1 MVAYGKGNNQYSIRK
16 KIYEKIRV
24 IGNIKAMWIVFS
36 QKQNYKKKEKLM
48 IPKISSYSKH
58 SKHKLLKNQKSN
70 YNDDKK

>member
-1 MVAYGKGNNQYSIRK
+1 
-16 KIYEKIRV
+16 
-24 IGNIKAMWIVFS
+24 MWIVFS

>member
-36 QKQNYKKKEKLM
+36 KKQNYKKKEKLM
-48 IPKISSYSKH
+48 IPKISRTFQAQVTQKP
-58 SKHKLLKNQKSN
+58 KVKLQWW
-70 YNDDKK
+70 